1 MFGVDDAALALIAA
15 GVIGSAG
22 SLYANHMNLKQQS
35 HVNDVN
41 WQIAAMNNATQID
54 MANSAHQREV
64 QDLRAAGLNPILS
77 AGGSG
82 ASTPSLTTVRGDAAQ
97 VQNPV
102 NDLAS
107 SARGLA
113 RYVSDQYKADS
124 DYARSQADLSDIDL
138 KLRQESF
145 PGSVDQ
151 ASLDNDKA
159 FLERRAFESF
169 IGKHTE
175 LGKNGRKVTTFLPS
189 KLNHATDLQEQAFE
203 AAVADASNINWRNNL
218 RSIGGAVG
226 DVSSIAGGAS
236 SLLRATNALKNS
248 RRPRP

>member
-22 SLYANHMNLKQQS
+22 SLYANHQNLKQS
-35 HVNDVN
+35 RHINDVN

-97 VQNPV
+97 IQNPV
-102 NDLAS
+102 NELAS

-113 RYVSDQYKADS
+113 RYVSESYNTQLQQAKQDVKSTKLQNRIDKAEARKAELELEAMNDLMTTEELVFDKDTGRYKQV
-124 DYARSQADLSDIDL
+124 YH
-138 KLRQESF
+138 
-145 PGSVDQ
+145 
-151 ASLDNDKA
+151 LDNHNSP
-159 FLERRAFESF
+159 FF
-169 IGKHTE
+169 
-175 LGKNGRKVTTFLPS
+175 
-189 KLNHATDLQEQAFE
+189 Q
-203 AAVADASNINWRNNL
+203 
-218 RSIGGAVG
+218 
-226 DVSSIAGGAS
+226 
-236 SLLRATNALKNS
+236 ALKSGLENRAKVGEFQPFLDAGSQVINS
-248 RRPRP
+248 AGALRNVFRGTPRRR

>member
-1 MFGVDDAALALIAA
+1 MFGVDDAVLALIAA

-22 SLYANHMNLKQQS
+22 SLYANHQNLKQQR

-113 RYVSDQYKADS
+113 QYVSDSYNTQLQQAKEDVRATKLDNQITELNARKSQLELDAINDLMTTSDLVWDKSKGHYRLQVHGNDKDSPYYKAM
-124 DYARSQADLSDIDL
+124 QQGIL
-138 KLRQESF
+138 
-145 PGSVDQ
+145 
-151 ASLDNDKA
+151 
-159 FLERRAFESF
+159 
-169 IGKHTE
+169 
-175 LGKNGRKVTTFLPS
+175 NGAKVGEYMPYV
-189 KLNHATDLQEQAFE
+189 N
-203 AAVADASNINWRNNL
+203 
-218 RSIGGAVG
+218 
-226 DVSSIAGGAS
+226 AGGQIINSAGA
-236 SLLRATNALKNS
+236 LRNIFRSTPK
-248 RRPRP
+248 RR

>member
-22 SLYANHMNLKQQS
+22 SLYANHMNLKQQR

-82 ASTPSLTTVRGDAAQ
+82 ASTPSLTSVRGDAAQ
-97 VQNPV
+97 IQNPV
-102 NDLAS
+102 NDLAT

-113 RYVSDQYKADS
+113 RYVSESYNTQLQQAKADV
-124 DYARSQADLSDIDL
+124 
-138 KLRQESF
+138 K
-145 PGSVDQ
+145 
-151 ASLDNDKA
+151 
-159 FLERRAFESF
+159 
-169 IGKHTE
+169 
-175 LGKNGRKVTTFLPS
+175 
-189 KLNHATDLQEQAFE
+189 ATDLDNKINSLNARKAELE
-203 AAVADASNINWRNNL
+203 LDAINDLMTTSDLVWDKSKGHYRVDVHGNDKHSPYFKAMQQGILN
-218 RSIGGAVG
+218 GAKVG
-226 DVSSIAGGAS
+226 EYMPYINAGGQVINSAGA
-236 SLLRATNALKNS
+236 LRNLFRGNP
-248 RRPRP
+248 RRR